1 MDAAAK
7 LENAMQIWGSP
18 SRSRSPRAVTLMEMI
33 LVLAVLVVIAAVA
46 MPAFYGSLRSATLRS
61 AAEQVRTEWNR
72 AHIKAMKSGRIYV
85 FRFQPGGRKFQI
97 EPYQAA
103 DDALN
108 AAAGVNTFAPPPPAS
123 DDKGAESGT
132 QLPEGIKFLE
142 GMTAEEERAK
152 AVEEAM
158 GMGGGGGEW
167 SRPILFY
174 PDGVS
179 SDAWLVVAD
188 EHDSAIR
195 VELRGLTGL
204 AVLGDSTT
212 PDEAQAAK

>member
-1 MDAAAK
+1 MHF
-7 LENAMQIWGSP
+7 GGRP
-18 SRSRSPRAVTLMEMI
+18 SRSHSQRAFTLVEML
-33 LVLAVLVVIAAVA
+33 LVLAILVVVAAVVL
-46 MPAFYGSLRSATLRS
+46 PSFYRSLRDSTLRS

-72 AHIKAMKSGRIYV
+72 AHIKAMKSGRIQV

-103 DDALN
+103 DDELN
-108 AAAGVNTFAPPPPAS
+108 GVGGVNTFAPPPVPQ
-123 DDKGAESGT
+123 GNENEESGT
-132 QLPEGIKFLE
+132 QLPEGITFLE

-158 GMGGGGGEW
+158 GMGGGGGDW
-167 SRPILFY
+167 SKPILFY

-188 EHDSAIR
+188 QHNSAIR

-204 AVLGDSTT
+204 AVLGDLTT
-212 PDEAQAAK
+212 PEEAQGASE

>member
-1 MDAAAK
+1 
-7 LENAMQIWGSP
+7 MQLRGKS
-18 SRSRSPRAVTLMEMI
+18 SRIRKRRGFTLVEMLLVLVI
-33 LVLAVLVVIAAVA
+33 LVIVAAVVL
-46 MPAFYGSLRSATLRS
+46 PSFYRSLRDATLRS

-72 AHIKAMKSGRIYV
+72 AHIKAMKSGRIQV

-103 DDALN
+103 DDELN
-108 AAAGVNTFAPPPPAS
+108 GVGGVNTFAPPPAPQG
-123 DDKGAESGT
+123 DDENEESGT
-132 QLPEGIKFLE
+132 QLPEGITFLE

-167 SRPILFY
+167 SKPILFY

-204 AVLGDSTT
+204 AVLGDLTT
-212 PDEAQAAK
+212 PEEAQGATE